1 MTEAE
6 IWKLIAQ
13 PVIFAITMLA
23 FLKASWKRRLLAAVV
38 GAAIGFAIGL
48 LWLWAQRSGAP
59 SWTGWIVAA
68 VVLAVVGGR
77 SLVRRRD
84 GARQA

>member
-23 FLKASWKRRLLAAVV
+23 FLKLPWKGRLLGALV
-38 GAAIGFAIGL
+38 GAAIGFAIGFIS
-48 LWLWAQRSGAP
+48 LWAQRSGAP
-59 SWTGWIVAA
+59 WWMGWMGAA
-68 VVLAVVGGR
+68 VVLVVLGGR
-77 SLVRRRD
+77 SLMRRRD

>member
-13 PVIFAITMLA
+13 PVTFAITMLA
-23 FLKASWKRRLLAAVV
+23 FLKASWKGRLLGAIA
-38 GAAIGFAIGL
+38 GAAIGFAIGFVS
-48 LWLWAQRSGAP
+48 LWAQRSGAP

-68 VVLAVVGGR
+68 VVLAVLGGR

-84 GARQA
+84 GAG

>member
-13 PVIFAITMLA
+13 PVIFAITMLT
-23 FLKASWKRRLLAAVV
+23 FLKLSWKGRLLGAIA
-38 GAAIGFAIGL
+38 GAAIGFAIGFVS
-48 LWLWAQRSGAP
+48 LWTQRSGAP

-84 GARQA
+84 GAG

>member
-48 LWLWAQRSGAP
+48 LWLWAQRSGVP
-59 SWTGWIVAA
+59 PWTGWIVAA
-68 VVLAVVGGR
+68 VVLAVLGGR
-77 SLVRRRD
+77 SLVRRLD
-84 GARQA
+84 GAG